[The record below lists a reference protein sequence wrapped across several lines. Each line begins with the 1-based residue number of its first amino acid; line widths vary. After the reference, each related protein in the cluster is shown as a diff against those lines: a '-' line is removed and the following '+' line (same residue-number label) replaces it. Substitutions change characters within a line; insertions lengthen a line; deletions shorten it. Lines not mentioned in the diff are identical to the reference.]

1 MILWTP
7 MQLELVFEGLEDMC
21 PPQYDQVYHRGVPLL
36 VERTKNGRGRVARLL
51 STDPR
56 DYLNLEYTPGSLID
70 I

>member
-7 MQLELVFEGLEDMC
+7 MQLELVFEGLEDMGA
-21 PPQYDQVYHRGVPLL
+21 PEYGQVCHRGVPVL
-36 VERTKNGRGRVARLL
+36 VERTKGGRGRVARLL

-56 DYLNLEYTPGSLID
+56 DYLNVEYTPGNLID